1 MNKFIDPKL
10 YGLPPSTKLKQASTN
25 HFEIVIQRKSR
36 IIMKD
41 GEGILAK
48 VSKIKHHVPNAKV
61 SLKTSAPV
69 CSKTKAF
76 LEGHKIN
83 VSVCR

>member
-10 YGLPPSTKLKQASTN
+10 FSLPPSTKLKQASTN
-25 HFEIVIQRKSR
+25 QFDIIIQRKSR

-41 GEGILAK
+41 GEGILTK
-48 VSKIKHHVPNAKV
+48 VNKIKHHVPKAKV
-61 SLKTSAPV
+61 SLRTSAPV

-76 LEGHKIN
+76 LKERGIN
-83 VSVCR
+83 VLEC